1 MGKFRKKDDKGNAID
16 ASDHDLVIDYPFKGE
31 GMQAFATQAVK
42 KERFIRTIIDTH
54 FAFYFG
60 RQMRYRQDERAL
72 YKRVWDAVHADDFK
86 IRTLI
91 RTLVTSPEYL
101 EVHE

>member
-1 MGKFRKKDDKGNAID
+1 
-16 ASDHDLVIDYPFKGE
+16 
-31 GMQAFATQAVK
+31 VK

-54 FAFYFG
+54 FTFYFG

-72 YKRVWDAVHADDFK
+72 YKAVWDAVHADDFK

-91 RTLVTSPEYL
+91 RALVTSPEYL

>member
-1 MGKFRKKDDKGNAID
+1 M
-16 ASDHDLVIDYPFKGE
+16 
-31 GMQAFATQAVK
+31 
-42 KERFIRTIIDTH
+42 IDTH
-54 FAFYFG
+54 FTFYFG